1 MITTGIGFLAFIVA
15 FTALVLYLAKRFPL
29 KLYKFFPPILI
40 IYVGTMLFFTFG
52 MWTITDEVKA
62 VKTALVDIMVPA
74 MVFLMCLS
82 CNVKKILKLGPKLL
96 LTFCAATITICI
108 GFVASFAIFGGALG
122 HPADAFGAVCASWV
136 GGIQNFLAVKN
147 SLAVD
152 DGIMSNIIL
161 MININYSFW
170 IMILVAIG
178 NFAGRFN
185 KWAKAD
191 VSGIESIAKT
201 LDGPAAE
208 KKPFDHLNILVVLGV
223 SLVAVYVCRLLAGAM
238 PDIGFIN
245 ASVWEYIFIS
255 IAGLALGLTKM
266 SDLPGSEEVSNV
278 MLMLVM
284 TLLATEINIL
294 QIADAW
300 LFIIA
305 GAVVLIVHTLLMLP
319 LAKLFH
325 LDLHSCGV
333 ASIANIG
340 GPSSAPI
347 VAATYG
353 KSYVS
358 ISVLMGT
365 LGCVIGTFVGLG
377 VAQILHVF

>member
-15 FTALVLYLAKRFPL
+15 FTALVLYVAKKYPL
-29 KLYKFFPPILI
+29 KLYKVFPPILI

-52 MWTITDEVKA
+52 MWTITDEIKM
-62 VKTALVDIMVPA
+62 VKTALVDNMVPA

-82 CNVKKILKLGPKLL
+82 CNIKKIFKLGPKLL
-96 LTFCAATITICI
+96 LTFFTASITIVI
-108 GFVASFAIFGGALG
+108 GFIVSYLLFGGMLG
-122 HPADAFGAVCASWV
+122 KPADAFGAVCASWV

-147 SLAVD
+147 SLGVAD
-152 DGIMSNIIL
+152 SIMSNIVL

-178 NFAGRFN
+178 GLATRFN
-185 KWAKAD
+185 KWTKAD
-191 VSGIESIAKT
+191 VSSIADVAKV
-201 LDGPAAE
+201 LDGPSQE
-208 KKPFDHLNILVVLGV
+208 KKPFDHLNILVVLGI
-223 SLVAVYVCRLLAGAM
+223 SLVAVYVCRLLAGLM
-238 PDIGFIN
+238 PSTDFIN
-245 ASVWEYIFIS
+245 ASVWEYVFIS
-255 IAGLALGLTKM
+255 IVGLGLGLTKL

-294 QIADAW
+294 QVADAW
-300 LFIIA
+300 LFILA
-305 GAVVLIVHTLLMLP
+305 GALVLVIHAGLMLP
-319 LAKLFH
+319 IAKLFH

-353 KSYVS
+353 KNYVS
-358 ISVLMGT
+358 IGVLMGT
-365 LGCVIGTFVGLG
+365 LGCIIGTFVGLFC
-377 VAQILHVF
+377 AQILRML